1 MPKSYLTEEE
11 REALLREG
19 GMNLVYVAESQE
31 ASSAS
36 DEKTAWEW
44 MRFAEIPAYALMS
57 LKKRRGVDFI
67 QGKGLRTETAEAEY
81 GKDWLE
87 AY

>member
-1 MPKSYLTEEE
+1 MK
-11 REALLREG
+11 
-19 GMNLVYVAESQE
+19 
-31 ASSAS
+31 
-36 DEKTAWEW
+36 
-44 MRFAEIPAYALMS
+44 FAEIPAYALMS

-67 QGKGLRTETAEAEY
+67 LGKELRTETAEAEY